1 MTDQAPG
8 ARLWL
13 TGLLVVLGAGWGIT
27 QPLSK
32 IAVSEGYGHFGLIFW
47 QFAVGAVVL
56 GAITLARG
64 KRLPLGPKQIRL
76 YVIMAIIGTLLPN
89 SASYAAIVHL
99 PSGIT
104 SILLSLVPMLA
115 FPIALALGLDRFS
128 LKRIAG
134 LCCGL
139 GGVALIV
146 LPGTA
151 LPDAAMLIWVPVSL
165 LAPLFYALEGNV
177 VAKWG
182 TYGVDAVQVLLGA
195 SLVGIV
201 LALPFALLSGQW
213 IDPRPPWGAPDAAL
227 VASAT
232 IHGLVYSS
240 YVWLVGRSGPVFAA
254 QVSYLVTGFGLFWA
268 MLILGER
275 YSGPVWAATA
285 LMMVGLF
292 LVTPRANSSLASKA
306 DAPHSKAAAPPP
318 PAAGP

>member
-1 MTDQAPG
+1 MAAAAPRT
-8 ARLWL
+8 RLWL

-27 QPLSK
+27 QPLAK
-32 IAVSEGYGHFGLIFW
+32 IAVSTGYGHFGLIFW
-47 QFAVGAVVL
+47 QFVVGVVVL
-56 GAITLARG
+56 GAVTLVRG
-64 KRLPLGPKQIRL
+64 KRLPCGPKQLRL
-76 YVIMAIIGTLLPN
+76 YVIIAVIGTLLPN
-89 SASYAAIVHL
+89 SASFAAIVHL

-134 LCCGL
+134 LSFGL

-146 LPGTA
+146 LPGSA
-151 LPDAAMLIWVPVSL
+151 LPDAAMLVWVPVAL
-165 LAPLFYALEGNV
+165 FAPLFYALEGNV

-195 SLVGIV
+195 SLVGVV
-201 LALPFALLSGQW
+201 LALPFTLLSGQW
-213 IDPRPPWGAPDAAL
+213 IDPRPPWGAADAAL

-232 IHGLVYSS
+232 IHGIVYSC
-240 YVWLVGRSGPVFAA
+240 YVWLVGRAGPVFAA

-292 LVTPRANSSLASKA
+292 LVTPRANSSLASKP

-318 PAAGP
+318 PAAGQ